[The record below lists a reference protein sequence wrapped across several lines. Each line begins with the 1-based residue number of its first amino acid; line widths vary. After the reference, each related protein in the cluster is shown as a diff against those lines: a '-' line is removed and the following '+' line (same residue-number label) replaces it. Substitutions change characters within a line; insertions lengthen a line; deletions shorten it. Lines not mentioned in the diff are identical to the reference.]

1 MYVTYF
7 PWYIVN
13 SSPLVFNIS
22 TVNYIRTYLIF
33 TLCLQETVGVEWRG
47 RSLLFVDEEF
57 DNYHIIF

>member
-7 PWYIVN
+7 LWHIVN

-22 TVNYIRTYLIF
+22 TVNYIRIYLIF

-47 RSLLFVDEEF
+47 RSLPFVDEEF